1 MKKVTRLV
9 PKPRRGPTP
18 RPILAMANPPNDR
31 PMVTIDRL
39 KGGEISWVLRMP
51 ASSIGAAITR
61 ALEEAQRLIEG
72 CLELEALERG
82 MRLRAQQNAAVA
94 QAFEKAKKEEAE
106 K

>member
-82 MRLRAQQNAAVA
+82 MRVQLAA
-94 QAFEKAKKEEAE
+94 AKETQRLKEEAG